1 IFFNNGLTSFN
12 SFTLS
17 EFFQNHLRVVVVV
30 IILAARLLTILS
42 QDQNFQLKFIE
53 NKQNLSIIID
63 MLNINND
70 PHLICLILQT
80 LGIIALNP
88 NFHEVLTQADIPD
101 TVLHLIL
108 PADEMFYTNQTTKFA
123 RYVKHLGA
131 RILVYMGLL
140 TKL

>member
-108 PADEMFYTNQTTKFA
+108 P
-123 RYVKHLGA
+123 
-131 RILVYMGLL
+131 
-140 TKL
+140 